1 MKNSI
6 KEWYAERL
14 PGVPKDLLEEAV
26 SNYKADPCVAM
37 SNIVIFHLS
46 GGNLVAH
53 ALHIYSKGCGSFS
66 GDFEIQGHWV
76 RVQNKYI
83 FSKTAGC
90 CRFTRQ
96 RGTDEW
102 KPAVWREPAFSPSW
116 RVANYPGS
124 YGAYYEE
131 NDLENFFFKGILEI
145 TTRRDSLFRV
155 LKCALKR
162 PNAEYLIKQG
172 FATLVIN
179 EFLENNKKYVNWK
192 SNNLKTMLSLNKV
205 ELKLFKE
212 TKTQF
217 YYWEYIEIRNKY
229 PKLSPDMIMEACR
242 TFDSPAKLP
251 ELLEELNRYR
261 HVTVTKLIT
270 YLSGIKSYFYT
281 DYLRQCKELE
291 YDLRDSKH
299 MFPHDLLAVH
309 TELSRLIKCKE
320 DEKLQLENES
330 RNEERKILLFET
342 EDLLIRLP
350 NSLKEI
356 YEEGRI
362 LDHCVGSY
370 AERHAK
376 GKLTIVFLR
385 LKNKPDIPYYTM
397 EISTQMKIVQ
407 CYGFRNNATVPKPE
421 NVKQFETA
429 YQQYLDLLKMKN
441 ERKKVS

>member
-6 KEWYAERL
+6 KEWYAEHL
-14 PGVPKDLLEEAV
+14 PGVPKYLLEEAV
-26 SNYKADPCVAM
+26 SDYKADPCTAL
-37 SNIVIFHLS
+37 SNIVIFHMS
-46 GGNLVAH
+46 GGDLVAH
-53 ALHIYSKGCGSFS
+53 ALHIYSKGYGGFA
-66 GDFEIQGHWV
+66 GDFKTQGHWI

-83 FSKTAGC
+83 FSKKDGY

-96 RGTDEW
+96 QWTDAW
-102 KPAVWREPAFSPSW
+102 KPAVWREPAFTSGW
-116 RVANYPGS
+116 RVPNYPGS
-124 YGAYYEE
+124 YGIYCDET
-131 NDLENFFFKGILEI
+131 DLERFFFKGILEI
-145 TTRRDSLFRV
+145 VSERHSLFRI
-155 LKCALKR
+155 LKGALQH

-172 FATLVIN
+172 FVQLVCD
-179 EFLENNKKYVNWK
+179 EFLGRYKYVNWK
-192 SNNLKTMLSLNKV
+192 SNNLKTMLSLNKL
-205 ELKLFKE
+205 ELNLFNE
-212 TKTQF
+212 TKKHF
-217 YYWEYIEIRNKY
+217 YYWKYIDIRNLY

-242 TFDSPAKLP
+242 IFDSPFKLP

-281 DYLRQCKELE
+281 DYLRQCKELK

-299 MFPHDLLAVH
+299 MFPHRLMETH

-356 YEEGRI
+356 YEEGKT
-362 LDHCVGSY
+362 LDHCVGGY

-385 LKNKPDIPYYTM
+385 LKDKPDVPYYTL
-397 EISTQMKIVQ
+397 EISNQMKIVQ
-407 CYGFRNNATVPKPE
+407 CYGFRNNSTVPKPE
-421 NVKQFETA
+421 SVKQFENA
-429 YQQYLDLLKMKN
+429 YQQYLNLLKTKN